1 MKNSPLPTGLPPPA
15 PSAPPRP
22 TLSPLRPPSASF
34 TRAPRPPK
42 SGAPAALIFQSLA
55 GSQTGNTA
63 FGFDAATITEED
75 LCALEPV
82 LAQSSYLLMQMEV
95 NLEANWRLLRLA
107 KQHGVMTIL
116 NTAPAQPLPD
126 EIYRQLDMVTP
137 NEVEAELLTGVPVAD
152 EAGAQRAAD
161 ALIAKGVKNAVITLG
176 SRGVFVA
183 TAERAALIPVPRVE
197 VLDTTGAGDAFN
209 GGLVTALSE
218 GKDLFAAAKFANAL
232 AAVSVQR
239 MGTTNSMPTRDAL
252 DAFIAHHTELA

>member
-1 MKNSPLPTGLPPPA
+1 
-15 PSAPPRP
+15 
-22 TLSPLRPPSASF
+22 
-34 TRAPRPPK
+34 
-42 SGAPAALIFQSLA
+42 
-55 GSQTGNTA
+55 
-63 FGFDAATITEED
+63 
-75 LCALEPV
+75 
-82 LAQSSYLLMQMEV
+82 
-95 NLEANWRLLRLA
+95 
-107 KQHGVMTIL
+107 MTIL

-239 MGTTNSMPTRDAL
+239 MGTTNSMPTREEI
-252 DAFIAHHTELA
+252 DAFIAAHPELA